1 MSSTNV
7 GSTSCD
13 DGVSARRRCGERGG
27 LSGATWDAPRTFSGS
42 WTMTPPRYGRSEGS
56 GLRGTSPV
64 TVLDRVLVRARRERL
79 TPLPMLELL
88 ATERIERGLC
98 AGKASMG
105 RRKEDNK
112 RRCPMLALLGK
123 QLLLPAMSYRTSP
136 VPAAVAAAC

>member
-1 MSSTNV
+1 M
-7 GSTSCD
+7 
-13 DGVSARRRCGERGG
+13 
-27 LSGATWDAPRTFSGS
+27 
-42 WTMTPPRYGRSEGS
+42 
-56 GLRGTSPV
+56 
-64 TVLDRVLVRARRERL
+64 DRVLVRARRERL

-123 QLLLPAMSYRTSP
+123 QLLLPAMSSSYRTSP
-136 VPAAVAAAC
+136 VPAVAAAAC